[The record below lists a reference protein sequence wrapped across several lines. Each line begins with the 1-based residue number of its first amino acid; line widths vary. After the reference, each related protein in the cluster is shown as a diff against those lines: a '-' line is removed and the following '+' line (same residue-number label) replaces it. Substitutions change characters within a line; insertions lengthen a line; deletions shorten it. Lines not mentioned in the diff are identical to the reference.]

1 MMQDLAFSLWC
12 DRLHLSEEAR
22 KVIQQIRDSEPVRRR
37 QSRVENWTDRYPSRK
52 MRKTIQLESRMEEFA
67 VMRRL

>member
-37 QSRVENWTDRYPSRK
+37 QSRVGNWTGRYLSRK
-52 MRKTIQLESRMEEFA
+52 MGKTIQFESRTEEFA
-67 VMRRL
+67 AMRRL